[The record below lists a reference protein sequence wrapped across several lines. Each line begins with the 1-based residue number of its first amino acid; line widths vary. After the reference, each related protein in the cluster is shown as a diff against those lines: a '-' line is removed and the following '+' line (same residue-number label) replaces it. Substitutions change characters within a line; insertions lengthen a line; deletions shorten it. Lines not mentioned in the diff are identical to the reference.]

1 MLQTL
6 ILVTVSHTYHIIVFV
21 FVHLPAHIDIAK
33 QLMIFVILIVFLL
46 GNLLILQWEINRW
59 SMEIQNLMCLYSVQN
74 QSRTII

>member
-46 GNLLILQWEINRW
+46 GNLLILQ
-59 SMEIQNLMCLYSVQN
+59 
-74 QSRTII
+74 